1 MTVVEARAKVIQT
14 GRPWH
19 VGDSRPDHIAYVHA
33 DDPSAERSA
42 EANRE
47 QYDHP
52 SWVEW
57 RDGIAVTVVNLRPAI
72 ARCDAARLA
81 GEA

>member
-1 MTVVEARAKVIQT
+1 MTVAEVRAKVIQT

-33 DDPSAERSA
+33 DDASAERSA
-42 EANRE
+42 EVNRE
-47 QYDHP
+47 QHGHP

-57 RDGIAVTVVNLRPAI
+57 REGIAVTVVDLRPA
-72 ARCDAARLA
+72 RAA
-81 GEA
+81 

>member
-1 MTVVEARAKVIQT
+1 MAQARAKVIRT

-33 DDPSAERSA
+33 DDAAAERSA
-42 EANRE
+42 EVNRE
-47 QYDHP
+47 QHGHL

-57 RDGIAVTVVNLRPAI
+57 REGIAVTVVDLRPAG
-72 ARCDAARLA
+72 AA
-81 GEA
+81 